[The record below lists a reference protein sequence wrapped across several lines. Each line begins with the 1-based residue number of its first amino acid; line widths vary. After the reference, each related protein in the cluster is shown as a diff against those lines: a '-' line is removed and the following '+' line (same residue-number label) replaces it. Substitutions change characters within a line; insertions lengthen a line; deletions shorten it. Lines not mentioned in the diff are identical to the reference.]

1 MAATM
6 AANTR
11 PITPM
16 NIPAKSAKAI
26 TNTAIPTIAR
36 SGRTLRYNSF
46 RRMVVVMMCRPL
58 KVVIQRTLM
67 TCSQF
72 VNDIVV
78 KKFAVSHKNGIVK
91 NEFNVRYQVCCYDH
105 QRVWPHSRDD
115 RIQSGVT

>member
-1 MAATM
+1 
-6 AANTR
+6 
-11 PITPM
+11 
-16 NIPAKSAKAI
+16 
-26 TNTAIPTIAR
+26 
-36 SGRTLRYNSF
+36 F
-46 RRMVVVMMCRPL
+46 

-91 NEFNVRYQVCCYDH
+91 NEFNVRYQVCSDDH

-115 RIQSGVT
+115 RIQSGVTSGRVDPADWLISMIHLSFARHSQSYMHFLALTFTHLL